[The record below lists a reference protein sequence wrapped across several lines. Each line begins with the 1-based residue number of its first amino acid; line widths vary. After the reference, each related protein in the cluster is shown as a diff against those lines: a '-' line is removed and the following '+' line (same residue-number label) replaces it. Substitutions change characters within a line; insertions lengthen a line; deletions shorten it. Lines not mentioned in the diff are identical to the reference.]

1 MLLLTLPFYAIETV
15 VVGDIYSASTGE
27 PIANANIYFQGTKIG
42 TASNAEGSFV
52 VRINMGKRMILVI
65 SAVGYHTQRFQV
77 DPGAIAGIQ
86 VSLQEKTTFLNEV
99 YIRPGVNPALPLVAQ
114 VRAHRKDNDRFLLA
128 STTAATSS
136 TELYISNIQ
145 AKHLKRRLWK
155 ALETGIIT
163 TADSS
168 MLIPLYRATQ
178 QVNITGDKITPTS
191 DKTEQTLIL
200 SATDY
205 SSLLAKNS
213 NINFYQ
219 SNISILGTSFLS
231 PLAASGSAYYN
242 YYLADSTQVNDSK
255 TYTIHFRTKNP
266 FYATFNGEMVID
278 SATYALR
285 EIAVSV
291 PKETN
296 VNYVQHLRIHQYLGA
311 DNSLQQEELS
321 AIMDFAVKGD
331 TTHIFPSIMLHSQI
345 TNHQSQITNNQLQI
359 TNNQSP
365 IDSAFLKLEDL
376 PLIRFATWT
385 ASIINTG
392 YIPTGSWLEIGKV
405 QEILQVNQHETVHLG
420 LPLRTNER
428 LMKNV
433 SLEAGVGYGFRD
445 QAFKG
450 YGRIN
455 VALPSPRRNI
465 FYFEYQD
472 RYVWSEVDDFT
483 RLLHENSFGYGAM
496 DFTTYAFEALY
507 SNKHVINT
515 ATRKR
520 QFELHFD
527 NDWSEHIETQ
537 FYARIGWMG
546 YGDPLVGYHNI
557 PSFPYQSLGGILRVG
572 FKERKIDGY
581 FSRYH
586 VYSHLP
592 IIYFGIEGCSYQL
605 PSMSHYDL
613 FAKFQLM
620 IRQQADLGMGGS
632 LEYALQLGCIVGNA
646 PEPFLH
652 HFEGNHGYAYDPF
665 RFTLMN
671 NLQYSATRWVAL
683 HTEWNGGG
691 VLFNL
696 IPGIRYLRLRELVTF
711 KLAYGNTPI
720 YRAPYIEVGCGIGNI
735 LRVMDL
741 YSVWRLTNRSDTHTP
756 LWALR
761 FRIHI
766 GL

>member
-1 MLLLTLPFYAIETV
+1 MPIYGIETV
-15 VVGDIYSASTGE
+15 VVGDVYSEATGDV
-27 PIANANIYFQGTKIG
+27 IANANIVFQGTKVG
-42 TASNAEGSFV
+42 TASNDEGAFV
-52 VRINMGKRMILVI
+52 LRVNLSKPMNLVV
-65 SAVGYHTQRFQV
+65 SAVGFHSQRFTIN
-77 DPGAIAGIQ
+77 PGMVAGIQ
-86 VSLQEKTTFLNEV
+86 VALKEKTNSLNEV
-99 YIRPGVNPALPLVAQ
+99 YIRPGVNPALPLISQ
-114 VRAHRKDNDRFLLA
+114 VRVHRKDNDRFLLEQPT
-128 STTAATSS
+128 SATST
-136 TELYISNIQ
+136 TELYISDIQ
-145 AKHLKRRLWK
+145 AKHLKRSLWK
-155 ALETGIIT
+155 SLEAGIIT
-163 TADSS
+163 TTDSS
-168 MLIPLYRATQ
+168 KIIPLYRAAQ
-178 QVNITGDKITPTS
+178 QVNITGDKLIPIG
-191 DKTEQTLIL
+191 DKTEQTLVL

-205 SSLLAKNS
+205 SSLLAKNG

-231 PLAASGSAYYN
+231 PLAAAGSTYYN
-242 YYLADSTQVNDSK
+242 YYLADSAQVDGTK

-266 FYATFNGEMVID
+266 FYATFNGELIID

-285 EIAVSV
+285 EISAAI
-291 PKETN
+291 PKETS
-296 VNYVQHLRIHQYLGA
+296 VNYVQHLRIHQQLTA
-311 DNSLQQEELS
+311 NNTLQQEELS

-331 TTHIFPSIMLHSQI
+331 TTHIFPSLMLHAQLTNNQSQI
-345 TNHQSQITNNQLQI
+345 TNHQSQITNAQTQ
-359 TNNQSP
+359 
-365 IDSAFLKLEDL
+365 IDSAFQKLEDL

-385 ASIINTG
+385 ATIINTG

-420 LPLRTNER
+420 LPLRTNEK

-455 VALPSPRRNI
+455 VAIPSPRRNV

-496 DFTTYAFEALY
+496 DFTAYAFEALY

-527 NDWSEHIETQ
+527 NDWSDHIETQ
-537 FYARIGWMG
+537 LYARVGWMG

-557 PSFPYQSLGGILRVG
+557 PTFPYQSLGGILRVG

-592 IIYFGIEGCSYQL
+592 ILYFGIEGCSYQL
-605 PSMSHYDL
+605 PTMNHYDL

-671 NLQYSATRWVAL
+671 TYQYASTRWLAL
-683 HTEWNGGG
+683 HTEWNGHGI
-691 VLFNL
+691 LFNL

-711 KLAYGNTPI
+711 KLAYGNSPQPNTLH
-720 YRAPYIEVGCGIGNI
+720 APYVEIGCGIGNI
-735 LRVMDL
+735 LRVMDI
-741 YSVWRLTNRSDTHTP
+741 YSVWRLTNRDNQDTP
-756 LWALR
+756 LWAMR